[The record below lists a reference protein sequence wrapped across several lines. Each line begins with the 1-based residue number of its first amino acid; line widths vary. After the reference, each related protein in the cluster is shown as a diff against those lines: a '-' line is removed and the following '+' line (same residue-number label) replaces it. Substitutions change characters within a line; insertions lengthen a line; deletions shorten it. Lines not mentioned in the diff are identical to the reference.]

1 MNGQPDDPMQE
12 LVASGLHRLAQ
23 PISSALWSVELA
35 EQPGVAP
42 LPHVAGEMRR
52 AAGILHV
59 LRSLIEASNSYP
71 DLKLEDLNELVNQT
85 HEQVDTQLRRIGIDC
100 VRTKPEQSVFVNLSA
115 QGFIES
121 YRLMLEK
128 FLWLG
133 VSPAVVR
140 ESLTCEGNVFRL
152 VLECESD
159 VVAAWTK
166 PDRER
171 LLQELDPFD
180 TPGFDFSSR
189 PAPEL
194 TQARAIL
201 AAAAIDLDAKVE
213 GSTIRFVLSGHFSNQ

>member
-1 MNGQPDDPMQE
+1 MQE

-35 EQPGVAP
+35 EEPENAP

-59 LRSLIEASNSYP
+59 LRSLIEASTSYP
-71 DLKLEDLNELVNQT
+71 DLKLEHLNGLLTQT
-85 HEQVDTQLRRIGIDC
+85 HQEVDQQLRRIGIDC
-100 VRTKPEQSVFVNLSA
+100 HQDETAPSVFVNLNA
-115 QGFIES
+115 QGFVES
-121 YRLMLEK
+121 YRLLLEK

-133 VSPAVVR
+133 VSPGVVR
-140 ESLTCEGNVFRL
+140 ESLACEGNKFTL
-152 VLECESD
+152 SLTCESE
-159 VVAAWTK
+159 VVSTWSKADK
-166 PDRER
+166 DR

-189 PAPEL
+189 TAPEL

-201 AAAAIDLDAKVE
+201 ASAAIDLSASVE
-213 GSTIRFVLSGHFSNQ
+213 GSTIRFILSGRFSNQ